1 MHIYTKKKKK
11 KKEEEEETRHII
23 THGNGNTCKREGHT
37 SNLGSSSKMGQV
49 VDVSF
54 LCLNCK
60 KRKKKKKKK
69 REISKYSYGVSR
81 RKALQ
86 NRKKMKKK

>member
-11 KKEEEEETRHII
+11 RRRGRNEAHNDTWQWEYMQKGRTYLQLGLVKQ
-23 THGNGNTCKREGHT
+23 NGAGGRCILLMLK
-37 SNLGSSSKMGQV
+37 LQ
-49 VDVSF
+49 
-54 LCLNCK
+54 
-60 KRKKKKKKK
+60 KKKKKK